1 MILTV
6 APDSS
11 SIRTLSR
18 YANEPARKLRW
29 WR

>member
-6 APDSS
+6 VSNSS

-18 YANEPARKLRW
+18 YANEPGRKLRW